1 MIMKNDLKDALALL
15 KKIKFSRDYNKF
27 YMLDGINR
35 IPDPKHIQKMVA
47 SIRAMGVIR
56 PVICVKVK
64 FIDGTEKLYIVD
76 GQHLFKALS
85 AEGLDIPFIV
95 IETPNKIDLVHK
107 MAMLNNSSKPWTLLN
122 YVNAFKMYIPDY
134 NQLFELRA
142 MYDIEPLMLATIC
155 TRGNSSVVSGSQ
167 LLKSGKF
174 KVTNPEAQEMAKAF
188 NDFFLK
194 IGRADRWVKHQ
205 FLQVFMRA
213 WGTYNHKKSL
223 ANLDK
228 HLKTVKAMSDTSS
241 AEEFISANIF
251 NLTK

>member
-1 MIMKNDLKDALALL
+1 MIMKNELKDALALL
-15 KKIKFSRDYNKF
+15 KKIKFSKNYNRF
-27 YMLDGINR
+27 HTLDGINR
-35 IPDPKHIQKMVA
+35 MPDSKHIQKMVA

-56 PVICVKVK
+56 PVICVQVK
-64 FIDGTEKLYIVD
+64 FMDGTNKLYVVD
-76 GQHLFKALS
+76 GQHLFKALC
-85 AEGLDIPFIV
+85 AEGLEIPFVI

-134 NQLFELRA
+134 NQLFELRD

-194 IGRADRWVKHQ
+194 IGRADRWVKKQ
-205 FLQVFMRA
+205 FLQVFIRA
-213 WGTYNHKKSL
+213 WGTYDHKKSL
-223 ANLDK
+223 ANLDT
-228 HLKTVKAMSDTSS
+228 HLKTIKAMSDTGA
-241 AEEFISANIF
+241 AEAFISKNIF

>member
-1 MIMKNDLKDALALL
+1 MKNDLKDALALL
-15 KKIKFSRDYNKF
+15 KKIKFSKDYNKF
-27 YMLDGINR
+27 LLLDGINR

-56 PVICVKVK
+56 PVICVKVR
-64 FIDGTEKLYIVD
+64 FIDGTERMYVID

-85 AEGLDIPFIV
+85 VEVPYII
-95 IETPNKIDLVHK
+95 IETEDKIDLVHK

-134 NQLFELRA
+134 NQLFELRN
-142 MYDIEPLMLATIC
+142 MYNIEPLMLAAIC
-155 TRGNSSVVSGSQ
+155 TRGTSAVASGSQ

-174 KVTNPEAQEMAKAF
+174 KITNNQATEMAKAF

-194 IGRADRWVKHQ
+194 IGSADRWVKHQ

-213 WGTYNHKKSL
+213 WGTYNHEEAL

-228 HLKTVKAMSDTSS
+228 HIKTVKAMSDTGA
-241 AEEFISANIF
+241 AEAFISKNIF
-251 NLTK
+251 KLTK